1 MLILNTNSSNPHKTV
16 DQVFLVPELLPSPRT
31 GWRQVAHESGGM
43 DEYRCPGSGPDWR
56 LASSGYSCPLGVRYD
71 DNNDD
76 DMEAYQK
83 NS

>member
-1 MLILNTNSSNPHKTV
+1 MLSLNTNSSNPHKTV

-31 GWRQVAHESGGM
+31 GWRQVTHESGGM
-43 DEYRCPGSGPDWR
+43 DEYRCPGSGPHWR
-56 LASSGYSCPLGVRYD
+56 LASSGYSCPFGVRYD

-76 DMEAYQK
+76 DMEAYEK